1 MNAEEKRRQ
10 EWLAER
16 RELIT
21 ASDAAAIL
29 GEDPYRG
36 EHAIYLEKV
45 FAVEPEESTL
55 MRRGRR
61 HEAAIA
67 LEYAEQT
74 GRPVRAFPEYTIIRH
89 PSIPWLAFT
98 PDRAIDPTELAPAP
112 AGCSGPAPLQI
123 KLGLGSAKAWGEDA
137 PVYYRVQVQIEIA
150 CYGASWGALAGLLG
164 PGPLHTVDEPRHDRF
179 LEGALPLL
187 EAFRD
192 RVRRREPPEADGLPG
207 TTEVIKRLFGRHGNG
222 ETIALDHE
230 ALGLADELDAAKA
243 AEREAGAV
251 VQALKNRIRARL
263 GEATHGALPDGSY
276 LSLDD
281 RHRSA
286 YEVQAVDYRA
296 LRRWWPKRRM
306 RRR

>member
-1 MNAEEKRRQ
+1 MSDEKVRQ

-16 RELIT
+16 RELVT

-29 GEDPYRG
+29 GEDPRRG
-36 EHAIYLEKV
+36 AHAVYLEKV
-45 FAVEPEESTL
+45 FAVEPEESVM

-67 LEYAEQT
+67 DEYADQT
-74 GRPVRAFPEYTIIRH
+74 GRPVRALGDFVITRH
-89 PSIPWLAFT
+89 AAIPWLAAT
-98 PDRAIDPTELAPAP
+98 LDRVIEPTELAPAP
-112 AGCSGPAPLQI
+112 PGCSGPAPLQI
-123 KLGLGSAKAWGEDA
+123 KLGLGSAKAWQEEA

-150 CYGASWGALAGLLG
+150 CYGSSWGALAGLVG
-164 PGPLHTVDEPRHDRF
+164 PGPLETVDEPRHDLF

-187 EAFRD
+187 EEFRD
-192 RVRRREPPEADGLPG
+192 RVRRRDPPEADGLPG
-207 TTEVIKRLFGRHGNG
+207 TTEVLKRLFGRHGNG
-222 ETIALDHE
+222 DTVALDRE
-230 ALGLADELDAAKA
+230 ALGLADELELAKVAA
-243 AEREAGAV
+243 RDAGAV

-263 GEATHGALPDGSY
+263 GAASHGALPDGSF

-286 YEVQAVDYRA
+286 YEVEAADYRA